1 MGASDPALELNI
13 ALSSVRRRFNG
24 KWLAFFLPKA
34 HRGREAETQ
43 RHKHTQ
49 PVRAKE
55 GKQAN
60 RQGRQ
65 AREDRGQDI
74 GTLHIGIIQLGARMV
89 ILSRIALGFYL
100 QLLFCFAVSQSSFVD
115 SVFSISAAFPCLNQ
129 KKQVKN
135 NRVCSFLALPPP
147 PPPPP
152 LFPPPHFRQGWN
164 SMLSLNL
171 KNLCQEL
178 QIIQS
183 PCVESLCPPGPPGP
197 QGPQGVPGIKGPKGE
212 KGEIGRPGRK
222 GRPGPPGVPG
232 LPGPIGWPGPIGPRG
247 EKGDLGLMGLPGTRG
262 PMGFKGYPGSR
273 GEKGTHGEKGGKGS
287 KGDKGHIGFPGM
299 LGQKGE
305 MGPKGESGSSGH
317 RGPTGRPGK
326 RGKQGQRGNIG
337 PPGVSGPP
345 GRPGPPGQPGPP
357 GPLATGQQTMGTKGE
372 RGLPGPPGK
381 CLCNPQQNGN
391 IPPYDEPLFGQPYSK
406 VPAIFVVNNQE
417 ELDRLSTEN
426 ALAFRRDQRSLYFKD
441 AFGWLP
447 IQQLTPFY
455 PVDYPLEDG
464 SSCGDGVLQDGEEC
478 DDGNN
483 IVTDGCIKCRHAYCG
498 DGYRHEGVE
507 ECDGKDFGY
516 LTCKTY
522 LPGSYGKLRC
532 TSFCNI
538 DSTECRYFT

>member
-1 MGASDPALELNI
+1 MGASDPVLELNI

-24 KWLAFFLPKA
+24 KWLAFFLTKA
-34 HRGREAETQ
+34 HRGREAETE

-49 PVRAKE
+49 PVRERKE
-55 GKQAN
+55 ESKQAN
-60 RQGRQ
+60 RQGGRQ
-65 AREDRGQDI
+65 EKTVDKISAPC
-74 GTLHIGIIQLGARMV
+74 TLELYSLEPTWSSSAV
-89 ILSRIALGFYL
+89 
-100 QLLFCFAVSQSSFVD
+100 LLWDFTFSSF
-115 SVFSISAAFPCLNQ
+115 SALLYL
-129 KKQVKN
+129 
-135 NRVCSFLALPPP
+135 S
-147 PPPPP
+147 PP
-152 LFPPPHFRQGWN
+152 LWTVSSQFQQ
-164 SMLSLNL
+164 MLSLNL

-197 QGPQGVPGIKGPKGE
+197 QGPQGVPGVKGPKGE

-262 PMGFKGYPGSR
+262 PTGFKGYPGSR
-273 GEKGTHGEKGGKGS
+273 GEKGTQGEKGDKGS

-326 RGKQGQRGNIG
+326 RGKQGQRGDIG
-337 PPGVSGPP
+337 PPGASGPP

-357 GPLATGQQTMGTKGE
+357 GPLATGQLTKGTKGE

-417 ELDRLSTEN
+417 ELDRLNTEN

-447 IQQLTPFY
+447 IQLTPFY

-464 SSCGDGVLQDGEEC
+464 STCGDGVLQDGEEC

-483 IVTDGCIKCRHAYCG
+483 IVTDDCIKCRHAYCG

-532 TSFCNI
+532 SSFCNI